1 MQQAQVSQK
10 PSTPIQYSTKKKS
23 PRIPPAVVYPS
34 VTLIILLSIWE
45 IAGQLKLID
54 PFLFSWPSNIAI
66 KAWEFTM
73 TGEVLKHLAVSGME
87 VGFGFLMAL
96 IGIPIGL
103 TMGYWKKLE
112 LAFDPFVT
120 ALYTTPM
127 IALTPLF
134 VLWFGLETLSK
145 VMMVFALSIFPI
157 LINTMAGV
165 KMTDASLL
173 KAARSYGASEFQL
186 FKEVMFPSAVPFM
199 ITGIRLAIGR
209 ALIAVVVAEM
219 LAGNI
224 GIGYAIRHAS
234 ELFQTAEYLAYV
246 VVLMVL
252 SVLLTALLQLLEKK
266 LAPWRH

>member
-1 MQQAQVSQK
+1 MQKTEVSGNIIGA
-10 PSTPIQYSTKKKS
+10 PSSLKKVK
-23 PRIPPAVVYPS
+23 RIPPAISYPT
-34 VTLIILLSIWE
+34 VTLIIILAIWE
-45 IAGQLKLID
+45 LCGRLKLID
-54 PFLFSWPSNIAI
+54 PFMFSWPSSIMM
-66 KAWEFTM
+66 KAWEFTL
-73 TGEVLKHLAVSGME
+73 TGEVFKHLAVSAIE
-87 VGFGFLMAL
+87 VGLGFAMAL

-103 TMGYWKKLE
+103 MMGYWKKLE

-157 LINTMAGV
+157 LINTMSGV
-165 KMTDASLL
+165 KMTDPSLI
-173 KAARSYGASEFQL
+173 KAARSYGASEFQM
-186 FKEVMFPSAVPFM
+186 FKEVIFPSAIPLM

-224 GIGYAIRHAS
+224 GIGFAIRHAS

-252 SVLLTALLQLLEKK
+252 SVLLTELLKVLEKK
-266 LAPWRH
+266 LAPWRHR

>member
-1 MQQAQVSQK
+1 MQKTEISVRSASLNNKVK
-10 PSTPIQYSTKKKS
+10 
-23 PRIPPAVVYPS
+23 RIPPSISYPM
-34 VTLIILLSIWE
+34 VTLIIILVIWE
-45 IAGQLKLID
+45 LCGWLNWID
-54 PFLFSWPSNIAI
+54 PFMFSWPSKILI
-66 KAWEFTM
+66 QMWDFTLS
-73 TGEVLKHLAVSGME
+73 GEVFKHLAVSAIE
-87 VGFGFLMAL
+87 VSFGFAMAL

-103 TMGYWKKLE
+103 MMGYWKKLE

-157 LINTMAGV
+157 LINTMSGV
-165 KMTDASLL
+165 KMTDASLI
-173 KAARSYGASEFQL
+173 KAARSYGASEFQI
-186 FKEVMFPSAVPFM
+186 FKEVIFPSAIPLI

-219 LAGNI
+219 LSGNV
-224 GIGYAIRHAS
+224 GIGFAIRHAS

-246 VVLMVL
+246 VVLMIV
-252 SVLLTALLQLLEKK
+252 SVLLTELLKILEKK
-266 LAPWRH
+266 LAPWRYH

>member
-1 MQQAQVSQK
+1 MERIEATINV
-10 PSTPIQYSTKKKS
+10 PSSSLKKKK
-23 PRIPPAVVYPS
+23 RIPQSVSYP
-34 VTLIILLSIWE
+34 VGILVILLSVWE
-45 IAGQLKLID
+45 LFGRLNLID
-54 PFLFSWPSNIAI
+54 PFMFSWPSKIFVEAQD
-66 KAWEFTM
+66 FFV
-73 TGEVLKHLAVSGME
+73 TGEVFKHLAVSGME
-87 VGFGFLMAL
+87 VGFAMAL

-103 TMGYWKKLE
+103 MMGYWKKLE
-112 LAFDPFVT
+112 LAFDPYVT

-134 VLWFGLETLSK
+134 VLWFGLDTLSK

-165 KMTDASLL
+165 KMTDISLI
-173 KAARSYGASEFQL
+173 KAARSYGASERQM
-186 FKEVMFPSAVPFM
+186 FKEVIFPSAIPFM
-199 ITGIRLAIGR
+199 ITGIRLGIGR

-252 SVLLTALLQLLEKK
+252 SVLLTELLKIFEKK
-266 LAPWRH
+266 LAPWRER

>member
-1 MQQAQVSQK
+1 MKKVDLALHV
-10 PSTPIQYSTKKKS
+10 PSFSLKKRK
-23 PRIPPAVVYPS
+23 RIPQSFSYPS
-34 VTLIILLSIWE
+34 VTLVIILFVWE
-45 IAGQLKLID
+45 LCGRLNLID
-54 PFLFSWPSNIAI
+54 PFMFSWPSKIFA
-66 KAWEFTM
+66 KAQDFFA
-73 TGEVLKHLAVSGME
+73 TGEVFKHLAVSGME
-87 VGFGFLMAL
+87 VGFGFAMAL

-103 TMGYWKKLE
+103 MMGYWKKLE
-112 LAFDPFVT
+112 LTFDPFVT

-165 KMTDASLL
+165 KMTDISLI
-173 KAARSYGASEFQL
+173 KAARSYGASERQM
-186 FKEVMFPSAVPFM
+186 FKEVIFPSAIPFI

-224 GIGYAIRHAS
+224 GIGFAIRHAS
-234 ELFQTAEYLAYV
+234 ELFHTAEYLAYV

-252 SVLLTALLQLLEKK
+252 SVLLTELLKKFEKK
-266 LAPWRH
+266 LAPWRDR

>member
-1 MQQAQVSQK
+1 MQKTETTSKVIVPTTSL
-10 PSTPIQYSTKKKS
+10 KKIR
-23 PRIPPAVVYPS
+23 RIPPAITYPS
-34 VTLIILLSIWE
+34 FTLIIILAIWE
-45 IAGQLKLID
+45 LCGRLNLID
-54 PFLFSWPSNIAI
+54 PFMFSWPSKILI
-66 KAWEFTM
+66 KIWEFTFS
-73 TGEVLKHLAVSGME
+73 GEVFKHLAISAIE
-87 VGFGFLMAL
+87 VGLGFTMSL

-103 TMGYWKKLE
+103 MMGYWKKLE

-157 LINTMAGV
+157 LINTMSGV
-165 KMTDASLL
+165 KMTDLSLI
-173 KAARSYGASEFQL
+173 KAARSYGASEFQM
-186 FKEVMFPSAVPFM
+186 FKEVIFPSALPLM

-224 GIGYAIRHAS
+224 GIGYAIRHSS
-234 ELFQTAEYLAYV
+234 ELFQTAEYLGYV
-246 VVLMVL
+246 VVLMII
-252 SVLLTALLQLLEKK
+252 SVLLTELLKIIEKK
-266 LAPWRH
+266 LAPWRHH

>member
-1 MQQAQVSQK
+1 MEKVQASGNMK
-10 PSTPIQYSTKKKS
+10 ISSATIKNGRK
-23 PRIPPAVVYPS
+23 IPQSISYPS
-34 VTLIILLSIWE
+34 VTLVLILTIWE
-45 IAGQLKLID
+45 ACGRLNLID
-54 PFLFSWPSNIAI
+54 PFMFSWPSRIFIEAKN
-66 KAWEFTM
+66 FFVN
-73 TGEVLKHLAVSGME
+73 GEVFTHLAVSGME
-87 VGFGFLMAL
+87 VGFGFAMAL

-103 TMGYWKKLE
+103 MMGYWKKLE

-165 KMTDASLL
+165 KMTELSLI
-173 KAARSYGASEFQL
+173 KAARSYGASERQM
-186 FKEVMFPSAVPFM
+186 FKEVIFPSAIPFI

-252 SVLLTALLQLLEKK
+252 SVLLTELLKIFEKK
-266 LAPWRH
+266 LAPWREQ

>member
-1 MQQAQVSQK
+1 MERIEAKINV
-10 PSTPIQYSTKKKS
+10 PSSSLKKTK
-23 PRIPPAVVYPS
+23 RIPQSVSYP
-34 VTLIILLSIWE
+34 VGILVILLSVWE
-45 IAGQLKLID
+45 LCGRLKLID
-54 PFLFSWPSNIAI
+54 PFMFSWPSKIFVEAQD
-66 KAWEFTM
+66 FFV
-73 TGEVLKHLAVSGME
+73 TGEIFKHLAVSGME
-87 VGFGFLMAL
+87 VGFGFAMAL
-96 IGIPIGL
+96 FGIPIGL
-103 TMGYWKKLE
+103 MMGYWKKLE
-112 LAFDPFVT
+112 LAFDPYVT

-134 VLWFGLETLSK
+134 VLWFGLDTLSK

-165 KMTDASLL
+165 KMTDISLI
-173 KAARSYGASEFQL
+173 KAARSYGASERQM
-186 FKEVMFPSAVPFM
+186 FKEVIFPSAIPFM
-199 ITGIRLAIGR
+199 ITGIRLGIGR

-252 SVLLTALLQLLEKK
+252 SVLLTELLKIFEKK
-266 LAPWRH
+266 LAPWRNR